1 MKSQKY
7 NFDITVTDNTYAG
20 ELALPYVT
28 AAVTGAET
36 IANNRCR
43 LIEGVVHKAVVS
55 NLNITDPIQAAAC
68 TGASADP
75 GNLSLTEQVLT
86 LNDLMVKE
94 TVCRGTIFPTFIA
107 AQGRMRRDGQIPPDF
122 ADFLLATV
130 AAKTGEHLES
140 LMWAGD
146 SGAVWGTGLLSNSG
160 TINEAGID
168 ASAMADFAEATTD
181 ATFTADNILSNMDAV
196 FAAASATP
204 GILAKPGCGFYVSY
218 EAYAFYLQAMAGL
231 GASIAQSYDSTA
243 DATTITRGKGQGYE
257 NRGYNQNLNGASY
270 LGYPVYPS
278 AGIPNTADVIAF
290 TYPDNIVVGTN
301 AYTGNES
308 ASLIPVYQYDGSD
321 NVKVSMDFAAGVQTA
336 VPTDGVVGFAFT

>member
-1 MKSQKY
+1 MSKKY

-68 TGASADP
+68 AGTDGA
-75 GNLSLTEQVLT
+75 NTSLTEQVLT

-122 ADFLLATV
+122 AEFLLATV
-130 AAKTGEHLES
+130 ADKTGENLES

-146 SGAVWGTGLLSNSG
+146 SSIFTLGLLSNDG
-160 TINEAGID
+160 VIDEAGID
-168 ASAMADFAEATTD
+168 ASAMADFTEAVTD
-181 ATFTADNILSNMDAV
+181 AAFTAGNILTNMDTV
-196 FAAASATP
+196 FAGVAATP
-204 GILAKPGCGFYVSY
+204 GILAKEGAGFYLSY
-218 EAYAFYLQAMAGL
+218 EAYAFMQQA
-231 GASIAQSYDSTA
+231 IAA
-243 DATTITRGKGQGYE
+243 QGTDL
-257 NRGYNQNLNGASY
+257 GYNRDLKTVTY
-270 LGYPVYPS
+270 LGYPVYPT
-278 AGIPNTADVIAF
+278 AGIPNTADAIVF

>member
-1 MKSQKY
+1 MSKKY

-68 TGASADP
+68 AGTDGA
-75 GNLSLTEQVLT
+75 NTSLTEQVLT

-122 ADFLLATV
+122 AEFLLATV
-130 AAKTGEHLES
+130 ADKTGENLES

-146 SGAVWGTGLLSNSG
+146 SSIFTLGLLSNDG
-160 TINEAGID
+160 TIDEAGID
-168 ASAMADFAEATTD
+168 ASAMADFTEAVTD
-181 ATFTADNILSNMDAV
+181 ATFTAANILSNMDRV
-196 FAAASATP
+196 FAGVAATP
-204 GILAKPGCGFYVSY
+204 GILAKEGAGFYLSY
-218 EAYAFYLQAMAGL
+218 EAYAFMQQA
-231 GASIAQSYDSTA
+231 IAA
-243 DATTITRGKGQGYE
+243 QGTDL
-257 NRGYNQNLNGASY
+257 GYNRDLKTVTY
-270 LGYPVYPS
+270 LGYPVYPT
-278 AGIPNTADVIAF
+278 AGIPNSADAIVF

>member
-1 MKSQKY
+1 MSKKY

-55 NLNITDPIQAAAC
+55 NLNISDPIQAAGC
-68 TGASADP
+68 TGADGA
-75 GNLSLTEQVLT
+75 NLSLTEQVLT

-94 TVCRGTIFPTFIA
+94 VICRGTIFPTFIA

-122 ADFLLATV
+122 SQFLLSTV
-130 AAKTGEHLES
+130 ADKTGENLES
-140 LMWAGD
+140 LMWAAD
-146 SGAVWGTGLLSNSG
+146 AGAVWGTGLLSNDG
-160 TINEAGID
+160 VIDEAGID
-168 ASAMADFAEATTD
+168 ASAMADFTEAVTD
-181 ATFTADNILSNMDAV
+181 ATFTAGNILTNMDTV
-196 FAAASATP
+196 FAGVAATP
-204 GILAKPGCGFYVSY
+204 GILAKPGAGFYLSY
-218 EAYAFYLQAMAGL
+218 EAFAFMQQA
-231 GASIAQSYDSTA
+231 IAA
-243 DATTITRGKGQGYE
+243 QGTDL
-257 NRGYNQNLNGASY
+257 GYNRDLKTVTY
-270 LGYPVYPS
+270 LGYPVYPT
-278 AGIPNTADVIAF
+278 AGIPNSADVIAF

-308 ASLIPVYQYDGSD
+308 AALIPVYQYDGSD
-321 NVKVSMDFAAGVQTA
+321 NVKVSMDFAAGVQVA

>member
-55 NLNITDPIQAAAC
+55 NLNITDPIQAAGC
-68 TGASADP
+68 TGADGA
-75 GNLSLTEQVLT
+75 NLSLTEQVLT

-94 TVCRGTIFPTFIA
+94 VICRGTIFPTFVA

-122 ADFLLATV
+122 SQFLLSTV
-130 AAKTGEHLES
+130 ADKTGENLES
-140 LMWAGD
+140 LMWAAD
-146 SGAVWGTGLLSNSG
+146 AGAVWGLGLLSNDG
-160 TINEAGID
+160 VIDETGID
-168 ASAMADFAEATTD
+168 ASAMADFTEAVTVAAFD
-181 ATFTADNILSNMDAV
+181 ASNILGEMDKV
-196 FAAASATP
+196 FAAVAATP
-204 GILAKPGCGFYVSY
+204 GILAKAGAGFYLSY
-218 EAYAFYLQAMAGL
+218 EAFAFMQQA
-231 GASIAQSYDSTA
+231 IAA
-243 DATTITRGKGQGYE
+243 QGTDL
-257 NRGYNQNLNGASY
+257 GYNRDLKTVTY
-270 LGYPVYPS
+270 LGYPVYPT
-278 AGIPNTADVIAF
+278 AGIPNSADVIAF

-308 ASLIPVYQYDGSD
+308 AALIPVYQYDGSD
-321 NVKVSMDFAAGVQTA
+321 NVKVSMDFAAGVQVA

>member
-1 MKSQKY
+1 MSKKY

-55 NLNITDPIQAAAC
+55 NLGITDPIQAAAC

-94 TVCRGTIFPTFIA
+94 TICRGTLFPTFIA
-107 AQGRMRRDGQIPPDF
+107 AQGRMRRDGNIPPDF
-122 ADFLLATV
+122 AEFLLATV
-130 AAKTGEHLES
+130 ANKTGENLES
-140 LMWAGD
+140 LMWAAD
-146 SGAVWGTGLLSNSG
+146 AGAVWGLGLLSNTG
-160 TINEAGID
+160 TIDEAGID
-168 ASAMADFAEATTD
+168 ASAMADFTEAVTD
-181 ATFTADNILSNMDAV
+181 AAFDATNILGNMDTV
-196 FAAASATP
+196 FAGVAATP
-204 GILAKPGCGFYVSY
+204 GILAKEGAGFYMSY
-218 EAYAFYLQAMAGL
+218 EAYAFMQQA
-231 GASIAQSYDSTA
+231 IAA
-243 DATTITRGKGQGYE
+243 QGTDM
-257 NRGYNQNLNGASY
+257 GYNRDLKTVTY
-270 LGYPVYPS
+270 LGYPVYPT

-290 TYPDNIVVGTN
+290 TYPENIVVGTN

-321 NVKVSMDFAAGVQTA
+321 NVKVSMDFAAGVQVA

>member
-1 MKSQKY
+1 
-7 NFDITVTDNTYAG
+7 
-20 ELALPYVT
+20 LPYVT

-36 IANNRCR
+36 IANNRAR

-68 TGASADP
+68 TGASAEP

-122 ADFLLATV
+122 SEFLLATV
-130 AAKTGEHLES
+130 AAKTAENLES

-146 SGAVWGTGLLSNSG
+146 AGAVWGLGLLSNDG
-160 TINEAGID
+160 VIDEAGID
-168 ASAMADFAEATTD
+168 ASAMKDFTEA
-181 ATFTADNILSNMDAV
+181 AVAAAFTAANILGEMDKV
-196 FAAASATP
+196 FAAVAATP
-204 GILAKPGCGFYVSY
+204 GILAKDGAGFYISY
-218 EAYAFYLQAMAGL
+218 EAFAFMQQA
-231 GASIAQSYDSTA
+231 IAQ
-243 DATTITRGKGQGYE
+243 QGTDL
-257 NRGYNQNLNGASY
+257 GYNRDLKTVTY
-270 LGYPVYPS
+270 LGYPVYPT
-278 AGIPNTADVIAF
+278 AGIPNTADVIVF

>member
-1 MKSQKY
+1 MSKKY

-55 NLNITDPIQAAAC
+55 NLGITDPIQAAAC
-68 TGASADP
+68 AGTSGT
-75 GNLSLTEQVLT
+75 NLALTEQVLT

-94 TVCRGTIFPTFIA
+94 TICRGTLFPTFIA
-107 AQGRMRRDGQIPPDF
+107 AQGRMRRDGNIPPDF
-122 ADFLLATV
+122 AEFLLATV
-130 AAKTGEHLES
+130 ANKTGENLES
-140 LMWAGD
+140 LMWAAD
-146 SGAVWGTGLLSNSG
+146 AGAVWGLGLLSNDG
-160 TINEAGID
+160 VIDEDGID
-168 ASAMADFAEATTD
+168 ASAMAGFTEAVTD
-181 ATFTADNILSNMDAV
+181 AAFDATNILGNMDTV
-196 FAAASATP
+196 FAGVAATP
-204 GILAKPGCGFYVSY
+204 GILAKEGAGFYMSY
-218 EAYAFYLQAMAGL
+218 EAYAFMQQA
-231 GASIAQSYDSTA
+231 IAA
-243 DATTITRGKGQGYE
+243 QGTDL
-257 NRGYNQNLNGASY
+257 GYNRDLKTVTY
-270 LGYPVYPS
+270 LGYPVYPT

-290 TYPDNIVVGTN
+290 TYPENIVVGTN

-321 NVKVSMDFAAGVQTA
+321 NVKVSMDFAAGVQVA

>member
-1 MKSQKY
+1 MSKKY

-55 NLNITDPIQAAAC
+55 NLNITDPIQAAGC
-68 TGASADP
+68 TGADGA
-75 GNLSLTEQVLT
+75 NLSLTEQVLT

-94 TVCRGTIFPTFIA
+94 VICRGTIFPTFIA

-122 ADFLLATV
+122 AQFLLSTV
-130 AAKTGEHLES
+130 ADKTGENLES
-140 LMWAGD
+140 LMWAAD
-146 SGAVWGTGLLSNSG
+146 AGAVWGPGLLSNDG
-160 TINEAGID
+160 VIDEAGID
-168 ASAMADFAEATTD
+168 ASAMADFTEAVTD
-181 ATFTADNILSNMDAV
+181 ATFTAGNILTNMDTV
-196 FAAASATP
+196 FAGVAATP
-204 GILAKPGCGFYVSY
+204 GILAKPGAGFYLSY
-218 EAYAFYLQAMAGL
+218 EAFAFMQQA
-231 GASIAQSYDSTA
+231 IAA
-243 DATTITRGKGQGYE
+243 QGTDL
-257 NRGYNQNLNGASY
+257 GYNRDLKTVTY
-270 LGYPVYPS
+270 LGYPVYPT
-278 AGIPNTADVIAF
+278 AGIPNSADVIAF

-308 ASLIPVYQYDGSD
+308 AALIPVYQYDGSD
-321 NVKVSMDFAAGVQTA
+321 NVKVSMDFAAGVQVA

>member
-1 MKSQKY
+1 MSKKY
-7 NFDITVTDNTYAG
+7 NFDITVTDNTYEG

-122 ADFLLATV
+122 AEFLLATV
-130 AAKTGEHLES
+130 ADKTGENLES
-140 LMWAGD
+140 LMWAAD

-160 TINEAGID
+160 TIDEAGID
-168 ASAMADFAEATTD
+168 ASAMADFAEAVTD
-181 ATFTADNILSNMDAV
+181 ATFTAANILTNMDTV
-196 FAAASATP
+196 FAGVAATP
-204 GILAKPGCGFYVSY
+204 GILAKEGAGFYISY
-218 EAYAFYLQAMAGL
+218 EAFAFMQQA
-231 GASIAQSYDSTA
+231 IAQ
-243 DATTITRGKGQGYE
+243 QGTDM
-257 NRGYNQNLNGASY
+257 GYNRDLKTVTY
-270 LGYPVYPS
+270 LGYPVYPT

-321 NVKVSMDFAAGVQTA
+321 NVKVSMDFAAGVQVA

>member
-1 MKSQKY
+1 MSKKY

-68 TGASADP
+68 AGTDGA
-75 GNLSLTEQVLT
+75 NTSLTEQVLT

-122 ADFLLATV
+122 AEFLLATV
-130 AAKTGEHLES
+130 ADKTGENLES

-146 SGAVWGTGLLSNSG
+146 SSIFTLGLLSNDG
-160 TINEAGID
+160 VIDEAGID
-168 ASAMADFAEATTD
+168 ASAMADFTEAVTD
-181 ATFTADNILSNMDAV
+181 AAFTAGNILTNMDTV
-196 FAAASATP
+196 FAGVAATP
-204 GILAKPGCGFYVSY
+204 GILAKEGAGFYLSY
-218 EAYAFYLQAMAGL
+218 EAYAFMQQA
-231 GASIAQSYDSTA
+231 IAA
-243 DATTITRGKGQGYE
+243 QGTDL
-257 NRGYNQNLNGASY
+257 GYNRDLKTVTY
-270 LGYPVYPS
+270 LGYPVYPT